1 VLLQSMSATLEA
13 GSVTGEWIGLA
24 RCSALGAIWIAEEIA
39 LLEAEGLL
47 ASADLPLLFTRL
59 AAKHP
64 VAIHYITA
72 HWLDVDTLTDVADA
86 RNFT

>member
-1 VLLQSMSATLEA
+1 M
-13 GSVTGEWIGLA
+13 GLA
-24 RCSALGAIWIAEEIA
+24 RFTPRGAAWLREELS

-47 ASADLPLLFTRL
+47 ETADLPLLFTRL

-64 VAIHYITA
+64 VTVHYFVG
-72 HWLDVDTLTDVADA
+72 HWLDVDTLPDLADA